1 MRDWITTTIGEFIDF
16 NPSEKLQKNKIAKKI
31 PMDKLGTFER
41 KIKGFVF
48 TEYQSG
54 PKFRNNDTLVAKI
67 TPCLENGKTAFVN
80 ILDNEEVAFGSSEFI
95 VLRNN
100 KLSDAKFIYYL
111 ARSPYF
117 REKAISC
124 MEGTS
129 GRKRV
134 NETVLKHLKIKV
146 PPIETQQKIAK
157 ILSDIDDKI
166 EVLHQINDNL
176 AELAK
181 TIYDY
186 WFMQFDFPDENGK
199 PYKTSGGKMVY
210 NEVLKREIPEGWEVK
225 RIEDYCKSSGG
236 YAFKSSEW
244 KKSGNP
250 IIKIKNI
257 QENNSLNIEDID
269 FVDMSKTIDEKFK
282 ANAGDV
288 VIAMTGATI
297 GKFAIVPK
305 TDNGFYVN
313 QRVGI
318 FKLNEFKKLPFLIN
332 TLNQDYFRKNII
344 EISCGAA
351 QPNISNEQINNIELI
366 LPISNI
372 VEKFNSRMTICYEK
386 IIQNRYKVYHLQ
398 SLRDWLLPMLMN
410 GQISVE

>member
-305 TDNGFYVN
+305 TDNNIYVYN
-313 QRVGI
+313 
-318 FKLNEFKKLPFLIN
+318 
-332 TLNQDYFRKNII
+332 
-344 EISCGAA
+344 
-351 QPNISNEQINNIELI
+351 
-366 LPISNI
+366 
-372 VEKFNSRMTICYEK
+372 
-386 IIQNRYKVYHLQ
+386 LQ
-398 SLRDWLLPMLMN
+398 KASWN
-410 GQISVE
+410 HSF

>member
-1 MRDWITTTIGEFIDF
+1 MNDF
-16 NPSEKLQKNKIAKKI
+16 L
-31 PMDKLGTFER
+31 L
-41 KIKGFVF
+41 
-48 TEYQSG
+48 
-54 PKFRNNDTLVAKI
+54 
-67 TPCLENGKTAFVN
+67 
-80 ILDNEEVAFGSSEFI
+80 
-95 VLRNN
+95 
-100 KLSDAKFIYYL
+100 
-111 ARSPYF
+111 
-117 REKAISC
+117 
-124 MEGTS
+124 
-129 GRKRV
+129 
-134 NETVLKHLKIKV
+134 
-146 PPIETQQKIAK
+146 
-157 ILSDIDDKI
+157 
-166 EVLHQINDNL
+166 NDNL

-186 WFMQFDFPDENGK
+186 WFVQFDFPDENGK

-257 QENNSLNIEDID
+257 QEDNSLNIEDID

-372 VEKFNSRMTICYEK
+372 VEKFNNRMTICYEK

>member
-1 MRDWITTTIGEFIDF
+1 MKKVRLVEVVNDF
-16 NPSEKLQKNKIAKKI
+16 NKIRVPLSSNQRKLLKKIYPYYGAQGIVDYVEDFLFDGEYLLIAEDGENLKSNNQNICNMVKGKFWVNNHAHILQGKKDNLTRYLYYKLNTINFSPFVTGSSQPKLNKENLFSIEFFIHENIKTQRKIAK
-31 PMDKLGTFER
+31 T
-41 KIKGFVF
+41 
-48 TEYQSG
+48 
-54 PKFRNNDTLVAKI
+54 
-67 TPCLENGKTAFVN
+67 
-80 ILDNEEVAFGSSEFI
+80 
-95 VLRNN
+95 
-100 KLSDAKFIYYL
+100 
-111 ARSPYF
+111 
-117 REKAISC
+117 
-124 MEGTS
+124 
-129 GRKRV
+129 
-134 NETVLKHLKIKV
+134 
-146 PPIETQQKIAK
+146 
-157 ILSDIDDKI
+157 LSDIDDKI
-166 EVLHQINDNL
+166 EILHQINDNL

-186 WFMQFDFPDENGK
+186 WFVQFDFPDENGK
-199 PYKTSGGKMVY
+199 SYKSSGGKMVY

-225 RIEDYCKSSGG
+225 RIGDYCKSSGG

-257 QENNSLNIEDID
+257 QEDNSLNIEDID
-269 FVDMSKTIDEKFK
+269 FVDMSKTIDKKFK
-282 ANAGDV
+282 ANAGDI

-305 TDNGFYVN
+305 TDNDFYVN
-313 QRVGI
+313 QRVGV
-318 FKLNEFKKLPFLIN
+318 FKLNELKKLPFLIN

-366 LPISNI
+366 LPINNI
-372 VEKFNSRMTICYEK
+372 VEKFNNKMTICYEK

>member
-48 TEYQSG
+48 SEYQSG

-95 VLRNN
+95 ILRNN

-166 EVLHQINDNL
+166 EILHQINDNL
-176 AELAK
+176 AELSPNNKK
-181 TIYDY
+181 THFRVFFVYSTDI
-186 WFMQFDFPDENGK
+186 FPFI
-199 PYKTSGGKMVY
+199 S
-210 NEVLKREIPEGWEVK
+210 
-225 RIEDYCKSSGG
+225 
-236 YAFKSSEW
+236 
-244 KKSGNP
+244 
-250 IIKIKNI
+250 
-257 QENNSLNIEDID
+257 
-269 FVDMSKTIDEKFK
+269 
-282 ANAGDV
+282 
-288 VIAMTGATI
+288 I
-297 GKFAIVPK
+297 GKSQSRRDWRCWICWRFFCLFSS
-305 TDNGFYVN
+305 T
-313 QRVGI
+313 
-318 FKLNEFKKLPFLIN
+318 
-332 TLNQDYFRKNII
+332 
-344 EISCGAA
+344 
-351 QPNISNEQINNIELI
+351 LI
-366 LPISNI
+366 L
-372 VEKFNSRMTICYEK
+372 
-386 IIQNRYKVYHLQ
+386 
-398 SLRDWLLPMLMN
+398 
-410 GQISVE
+410 

>member
-1 MRDWITTTIGEFIDF
+1 MMEKIRLGDLVNTSSGATPLSSNKEYYENGDIPWINSGEVGQYKINFAEKFITKEGFEKSNTKIFPKDTILVAMYGATAGKTSIL
-16 NPSEKLQKNKIAKKI
+16 NINACTNQAVCAILPSENVNNIFLKYKLDSIYDYLVQISSGSARDNLSQKVIQ
-31 PMDKLGTFER
+31 D
-41 KIKGFVF
+41 
-48 TEYQSG
+48 
-54 PKFRNNDTLVAKI
+54 
-67 TPCLENGKTAFVN
+67 LEIN
-80 ILDNEEVAFGSSEFI
+80 LP
-95 VLRNN
+95 L
-100 KLSDAKFIYYL
+100 L
-111 ARSPYF
+111 
-117 REKAISC
+117 
-124 MEGTS
+124 
-129 GRKRV
+129 
-134 NETVLKHLKIKV
+134 
-146 PPIETQQKIAK
+146 ETQQKIAK

-186 WFMQFDFPDENGK
+186 WFVQFDFPDENGK

-257 QENNSLNIEDID
+257 QEDNSLNIEDID

-372 VEKFNSRMTICYEK
+372 VEKFNNRMTICYEK